1 MSAELFQELE
11 VRIDSLLDAV
21 NELRLE
27 NGQLKQENERL
38 NEERVAFKARL
49 DTILKKLE
57 GV

>member
-38 NEERVAFKARL
+38 NEERVAFRARL

>member
-27 NGQLKQENERL
+27 NGQLKQENDRL

>member
-27 NGQLKQENERL
+27 NGQLKQENDRL
-38 NEERVAFKARL
+38 NGERVAFKARL

>member
-11 VRIDSLLDAV
+11 VRIVSLLDAV
-21 NELRLE
+21 NELKLE
-27 NGQLKQENERL
+27 NGQLKEENGRL
-38 NEERVAFKARL
+38 NEERKAFKARL